1 MLWELQEPAVSYSV
15 GYQEMTASDFD
26 KAEVGKRLRMV
37 YPEIGE
43 TVDTFITEIK
53 RDYEDATRSSLVV
66 ANKETSIASSLADMA
81 DRQRIEQTYAQG
93 ATQIYSQAL
102 QRWMNNCPRKL
113 LGWKSASDLFNE
125 EQRAA

>member
-1 MLWELQEPAVSYSV
+1 MLQELQEPAVSYSV

-66 ANKETSIASSLADMA
+66 ANKETSIGLLPGRYGGPPTDRADL
-81 DRQRIEQTYAQG
+81 RPGSNT
-93 ATQIYSQAL
+93 
-102 QRWMNNCPRKL
+102 
-113 LGWKSASDLFNE
+113 DL
-125 EQRAA
+125 